1 MCNPRKVMIHVNK
14 TIAEAWRQTLKEE
27 VTLTGSLTQQAE
39 ISCEIK
45 LAEEMGGA
53 ALDML
58 AQVLAGDF
66 AGFAPWEKDSAGNF
80 YRDLDDITLVYDPCK
95 QQFVMR
101 TRLSEMFSAKAQ
113 TAAELCQ
120 VTTGTIAFDAIGYF
134 YDDGWKGR
142 TEKKALEEVQEQAE
156 MRFELAL
163 DELKKESQTS
173 AESVA
178 LRASLEQEAGVEAE
192 RKLELKREDLRLKMQ
207 QQLQAK
213 LALQQQNAFYEIN
226 KVVGETYRQTLCRLV
241 LENGGRVISDRQ
253 SGSVIDLELELY

>member
-27 VTLTGSLTQQAE
+27 VTVTGSLTQQAE

-58 AQVLAGDF
+58 AQVLAGEF
-66 AGFAPWEKDSAGNF
+66 AGFAAWAQDSEGNF

-101 TRLSEMFSAKAQ
+101 TRLSEMFSAKAKA
-113 TAAELCQ
+113 AAELCQ

-134 YDDGWKGR
+134 YDDGWKGK
-142 TEKKALEEVQEQAE
+142 TEKKALEEAAEQAE
-156 MRFELAL
+156 KRFEYAL

-173 AESVA
+173 AESIA
-178 LRASLEQEAGVEAE
+178 LRASLEKEAGVEAE
-192 RKLELKREDLRLKMQ
+192 RKLKLKREALRLKMQ
-207 QQLQAK
+207 QQLQAN

-226 KVVGETYRQTLCRLV
+226 KAVGETYRQTLCRLV
-241 LENGGRVISDRQ
+241 LENGGRVISDHQ